1 MVHKAKKSSLWR
13 YPSKDNKEKEAI
25 LGFRRE
31 HRSSKWKTIKGH
43 FMLMTSEIHDKV
55 LEAEAETAAKKSK
68 WGLSVTVAPK
78 RTTNVSVTKRPCDHG
93 VKPPCPPCSSTNLT
107 NIATSPCP
115 PCSLTNIANMVTS
128 HCPPCSL
135 TNSTVITTIMYGTKI
150 MYLNPESLLR

>member
-1 MVHKAKKSSLWR
+1 MYCRSESVSSLAKENWSRSTSSRHCRQSFWKWR
-13 YPSKDNKEKEAI
+13 
-25 LGFRRE
+25 
-31 HRSSKWKTIKGH
+31 RSSLAQMCKLWV
-43 FMLMTSEIHDKV
+43 IHSV
-55 LEAEAETAAKKSK
+55 VSSSRLAYHSIASPRMQRE
-68 WGLSVTVAPK
+68 SVTVAPK

-150 MYLNPESLLR
+150 MYLNPKSLLR

>member
-1 MVHKAKKSSLWR
+1 MSQTLQLI
-13 YPSKDNKEKEAI
+13 KDFTKEMNTFKD
-25 LGFRRE
+25 L
-31 HRSSKWKTIKGH
+31 
-43 FMLMTSEIHDKV
+43 
-55 LEAEAETAAKKSK
+55 
-68 WGLSVTVAPK
+68 VTVAPK

-128 HCPPCSL
+128 HCPPRSL